1 MMYIRNIKSQFTE
14 TGVVGTPG
22 PPALRPVEKEELNVM
37 SGSVTLLLRPME
49 AYIVRG
55 NQWRRG
61 LATTK
66 DVAPT
71 LGKNL
76 NKIAMDIL
84 ID

>member
-1 MMYIRNIKSQFTE
+1 M
-14 TGVVGTPG
+14 VGTPG

-37 SGSVTLLLRPME
+37 SGSVTLLLRPMG

-61 LATTK
+61 LATSK

-71 LGKNL
+71 IGTNL
-76 NKIAMDIL
+76 NKIAINIL
-84 ID
+84 I

>member
-1 MMYIRNIKSQFTE
+1 M
-14 TGVVGTPG
+14 VGTPG

-61 LATTK
+61 LATK
-66 DVAPT
+66 GPGDVAPT